1 MPITLAPTK
10 LRLED
15 CEGKAMLDYGV
26 KLHMEKKLVLHDL
39 GYNVV

>member
-1 MPITLAPTK
+1 MPITPAPMK
-10 LRLED
+10 LRLEN

-26 KLHMEKKLVLHDL
+26 RLHLEKKLVSHDL